1 MPSMCL
7 YAVKNGGGGMRLTDI
22 ILVRLKRKKSG
33 TRPPIISSEWGGIK
47 YLMEFGRIRF

>member
-33 TRPPIISSEWGGIK
+33 TRPPIISSVLGEGLNASWNLEG
-47 YLMEFGRIRF
+47 